1 MAFKNFSVRNGL
13 EVEGSVI
20 LSGSTSGTTEIKA
33 AADALGIYTLPS
45 ALPTASGQVLTS
57 TDLGVTSWS
66 PALTTT
72 GGDVTLAAPTGGSNT
87 VIVTAD
93 QRIEVTRTTA
103 TTNAAVNTLQ
113 LRADSSGTPTV
124 GFGTS
129 LLYQV
134 ETAIG
139 TFKDAATINVQSTD
153 VTTSSED
160 FRMNFALM
168 ENGATVANRLSLFSN
183 GNLEMSDGG
192 KLFIQGATNGYTALG
207 APATGSNITYTLPG
221 ADGTSG
227 QVLSTNGSGTL
238 SWATAS
244 GGGGSTIPIA
254 NSGTNTT
261 HPWSLGPGVL
271 LSSNGTTGTMA
282 AQVVR
287 YQPIYVTEACTLTEV
302 AITVGG
308 TAPTSCSAMIYI
320 ENCSPNSA
328 TEWQPTSHL
337 SGGYCGEISITSTGQ
352 KTITGLSIS
361 LAPGAYLI
369 AVQSN
374 NFTGTLTLGHYGGQ
388 VLTGNGYTINA
399 TTATTAYSWARTG
412 VAYTSGTPAAV
423 GDFTHQ
429 SSPTAVGLVYTV
441 FTKFAKA

>member
-33 AADALGIYTLPS
+33 AATALGIYTLPG

-134 ETAIG
+134 ETASG

-153 VTTSSED
+153 VTTGSED
-160 FRMNFALM
+160 FKMNFALM
-168 ENGATVANRLSLFSN
+168 ENGATAASRLSLFSN
-183 GNLEMSDGG
+183 GDVEIYGNGKLAISGIFATDNSEDVADTGALNLTRAVSYFSTGATGETSTLAAGINGQFKSIMMMADGG
-192 KLFIQGATNGYTALG
+192 G
-207 APATGSNITYTLPG
+207 
-221 ADGTSG
+221 DM
-227 QVLSTNGSGTL
+227 V
-238 SWATAS
+238 
-244 GGGGSTIPIA
+244 
-254 NSGTNTT
+254 
-261 HPWSLGPGVL
+261 
-271 LSSNGTTGTMA
+271 
-282 AQVVR
+282 
-287 YQPIYVTEACTLTEV
+287 
-302 AITVGG
+302 ITV
-308 TAPTSCSAMIYI
+308 T
-320 ENCSPNSA
+320 
-328 TEWQPTSHL
+328 
-337 SGGYCGEISITSTGQ
+337 
-352 KTITGLSIS
+352 
-361 LAPGAYLI
+361 
-369 AVQSN
+369 
-374 NFTGTLTLGHYGGQ
+374 
-388 VLTGNGYTINA
+388 NA
-399 TTATTAYSWARTG
+399 GWK
-412 VAYTSGTPAAV
+412 TSGTGTITFDAIGESCLLQYINSKWFAV
-423 GDFTHQ
+423 GANGVT
-429 SSPTAVGLVYTV
+429 
-441 FTKFAKA
+441 FA